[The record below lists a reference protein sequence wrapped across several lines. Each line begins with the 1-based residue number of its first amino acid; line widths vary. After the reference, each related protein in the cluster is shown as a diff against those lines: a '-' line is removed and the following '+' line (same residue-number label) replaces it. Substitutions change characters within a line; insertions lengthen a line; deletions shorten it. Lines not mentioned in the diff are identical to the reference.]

1 MAALQLIILIVI
13 FLLVMIFLL
22 KAFSG
27 AISTSKE
34 SSRLQNSVDICR
46 NAAEIFAATDSI
58 EDIHNMLDAE
68 HLSEDEAIYYNNDWQ
83 ICSADK
89 ASYILKINTATQ
101 DSAAGK
107 LISANIALS
116 NVDDEIIYELNTEK
130 YVGEADE

>member
-1 MAALQLIILIVI
+1 
-13 FLLVMIFLL
+13 MIFLL